1 MRDADKK
8 PDKID
13 IIRRIQSKLQ
23 NKNRWLIYEE
33 R

>member
-23 NKNRWLIYEE
+23 NKKQVVHI
-33 R
+33 